1 MAALDDRIKAQED
14 KLKQL
19 KALKQK
25 QEAAKRAA
33 EVKKSRADDT
43 RRKILL
49 GAMLLD
55 QMDKN
60 EGMKKNMI
68 GQLDSYLTRSDDRA
82 LFDLAEK
89 SPQAPKQDNQTEG

>member
-1 MAALDDRIKAQED
+1 MAALDERIKAQEE

-25 QEAAKRAA
+25 QEAMKRAA
-33 EVKKSRADDT
+33 DAKKVRADDT

-82 LFDLAEK
+82 LFDLTEK
-89 SPQAPKQDNQTEG
+89 SPPAPKQDNQTEG

>member
-1 MAALDDRIKAQED
+1 MAALDERIKAQEE

-25 QEAAKRAA
+25 QEAMKRAA
-33 EVKKSRADDT
+33 DAKKVRSDDT

-68 GQLDSYLTRSDDRA
+68 GQLDSYLTRSDERA
-82 LFDLAEK
+82 LFDLTEK
-89 SPQAPKQDNQTEG
+89 SPPAPKQDNKTEG